1 MPKIKV
7 YDAPI
12 GVTGAIQTQRATA
25 DAFGGGAGM
34 VAAGKAMFKFGEEL
48 QERTE
53 KKEDLQYK
61 ADRAAINIKY
71 AYNKKKAVRAFL
83 LTLYLSI

>member
-1 MPKIKV
+1 MKYPHKS
-7 YDAPI
+7 PEQ
-12 GVTGAIQTQRATA
+12 IQRCA
-25 DAFGGGAGM
+25 
-34 VAAGKAMFKFGEEL
+34 EL
-48 QERTE
+48 QS
-53 KKEDLQYK
+53 K

>member
-1 MPKIKV
+1 MSKKYPYKTPEQINRC
-7 YDAPI
+7 A
-12 GVTGAIQTQRATA
+12 
-25 DAFGGGAGM
+25 
-34 VAAGKAMFKFGEEL
+34 EL
-48 QERTE
+48 QS
-53 KKEDLQYK
+53 K